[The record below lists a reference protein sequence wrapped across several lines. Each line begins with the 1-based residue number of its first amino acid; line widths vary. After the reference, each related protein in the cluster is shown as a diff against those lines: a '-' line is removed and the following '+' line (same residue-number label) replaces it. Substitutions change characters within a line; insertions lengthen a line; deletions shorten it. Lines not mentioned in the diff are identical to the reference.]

1 LIYKGLGPI
10 PPIFVC
16 LGLCVLSGAF
26 AVIFMN
32 SRIKKE
38 MKRNLESTIPPTDIE
53 LATTTDNTTN
63 TNTTNSND

>member
-1 LIYKGLGPI
+1 MIYKGLGPI

-32 SRIKKE
+32 NRIKKE
-38 MKRNLESTIPPTDIE
+38 MKRNLESTTPADIE